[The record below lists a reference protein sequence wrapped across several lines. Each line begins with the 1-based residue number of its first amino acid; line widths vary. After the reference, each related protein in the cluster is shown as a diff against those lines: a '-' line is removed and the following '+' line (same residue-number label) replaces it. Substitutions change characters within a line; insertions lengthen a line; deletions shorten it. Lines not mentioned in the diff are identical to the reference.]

1 MNSGLLD
8 RVAIVTGATG
18 ALGGAISMAIARAGA
33 NLVIHYRRREQEA
46 HQLACEIEK
55 LGRRA
60 LTVQAELTRPD
71 EAEGLV
77 ETAEK
82 HFGRVDIL
90 INNAGVTRDRLIMDM
105 TPDDWDYVMRVNLGA
120 AFHCLR
126 AAAAPMMMQRSG
138 TIINVSSVTSYSGWP
153 GQSNYAASKAGLD
166 ALTRCAAAE
175 LARFNIRV
183 NSVAPGML
191 GTEMSDNARQLL
203 GDRLLQL
210 IPVGRFGTA
219 EEAASLV
226 LFLASDQASYIT
238 GETISVR
245 GGLGMG
251 LPDSRNVKARYRI
264 YTGTG
269 KEIQKPGG
277 SINDSDGNL

>member
-1 MNSGLLD
+1 MTSLLLD
-8 RVAIVTGATG
+8 RIAVVTGATG
-18 ALGGAISMAIARAGA
+18 ALGRATSLAMARAGA
-33 NLVIHYRRREQEA
+33 NVVIHYNRREQEA
-46 HQLACEIEK
+46 RELACEIER
-55 LGRRA
+55 LGRCG
-60 LTVQAELTRPD
+60 LPVGAELTRPN
-71 EAEGLV
+71 EAETLM

-82 HFGRVDIL
+82 HFGHIDIL
-90 INNAGVTRDRLIMDM
+90 VNNAGITRDRLIMEM
-105 TPDDWDYVMRVNLGA
+105 TPEDWDDVLRVNLCG

-126 AAAAPMMMQRSG
+126 AAAAPMMIQRSG
-138 TIINVSSVTSYSGWP
+138 SIINISSVTSYSGWP
-153 GQSNYAASKAGLD
+153 GQSNYAASKAGVD

-191 GTEMSDNARQLL
+191 GTEMSGEARRML

-219 EEAASLV
+219 EEAASV
-226 LFLASDQASYIT
+226 VVFLASDQASYVT

-251 LPDSRNVKARYRI
+251 LPDSRKRNAAAAHSLRGDNQLQQG
-264 YTGTG
+264 GT
-269 KEIQKPGG
+269 
-277 SINDSDGNL
+277 NDPDRNL